1 MKNRFLLPV
10 TFLVGFF
17 SFSQNWGLDQDFNTV
32 GYNATDLIVN
42 GDDYAECLTIQDDGK
57 ILVGGYGLRI
67 ARYNTDGT
75 LDTSFNTMG
84 YTSPFGNNVGLNYIK
99 QIIITPTN
107 KILGVGAIYTTKWYI
122 YLVQYNMNGTLDTTF
137 GTNGRKNID
146 VGPSITMTVGN
157 AIYTSDNKILIA
169 TNSYLSDGDYN
180 IIKTNKFGDLETSFG
195 TNGIAT
201 LDGMNNDLE
210 GRIALRP
217 DGKIFLSGNSN
228 NSPASGTY
236 KQHGLMLVNADGTL
250 DTTFGNN
257 GKIFTNFEANNSQ
270 QIKNLTL
277 LNDNSVLISGA
288 LYTNNQ
294 TASDGFVA
302 KYNSNGVLD
311 PSFGTNGVSSVSFV
325 NSNGFLGM
333 SDYINGM
340 TIQNDSKIVIAGLTT
355 GYQMSNKFCVARL
368 NANGTI
374 DSTFGTNG
382 QMLIPIYGYDDVA
395 LDVKTQSDGKI
406 VVSGTT
412 KIANFDRSYVVAR
425 LTPNSTLSTS
435 EIAHQDNLLQLF
447 PNPAK
452 NQITISGLNSY
463 FSGGK
468 VSTAF
473 LTIDGKELKTLEWI
487 NSSDSIDVDLN
498 NFSTGIYILK
508 ISDGSNEVIKK
519 FIKQ

>member
-180 IIKTNKFGDLETSFG
+180 IVKTNKFGDLETSFG

-201 LDGMNNDLE
+201 FDGMNNDLE
-210 GRIALRP
+210 GRIALRS
-217 DGKIFLSGNSN
+217 DGKILLSGNSN
-228 NSPASGTY
+228 SSAAQGTY
-236 KQHGLMLVNADGTL
+236 KQHCLMLVNPDGTL
-250 DTTFGNN
+250 DTGFGNS
-257 GKIFTNFEANNSQ
+257 GKIFTNFEVNNSQ
-270 QIKNLTL
+270 QIRNLKL
-277 LNDNSVLISGA
+277 LDDNSILISGT
-288 LYTNNQ
+288 LYTSNQ
-294 TASDGFVA
+294 TVSDGFLA
-302 KYNSNGVLD
+302 KYNSNGILD
-311 PSFGTNGVSSVSFV
+311 SSFGTNGVSSVSFV
-325 NSNGFLGM
+325 NSNGSQAM
-333 SDYINGM
+333 TDYINGM

-382 QMLIPIYGYDDVA
+382 QMSISIYGYDDVA
-395 LDVKTQSDGKI
+395 FDVKTQSDGKI
-406 VVSGTT
+406 VVIGST
-412 KIANFDRSYVVAR
+412 KMANFDRSYIVAR
-425 LTPNSTLSTS
+425 LTPNSTILSTS
-435 EIAHQDNLLQLF
+435 ELNSINSILLY
-447 PNPAK
+447 PNPTK
-452 NQITISGLNSY
+452 DKITISGLNSY

-468 VSTAF
+468 LSTAF
-473 LTIDGKELKTLEWI
+473 LTIDGKELKTTEWI